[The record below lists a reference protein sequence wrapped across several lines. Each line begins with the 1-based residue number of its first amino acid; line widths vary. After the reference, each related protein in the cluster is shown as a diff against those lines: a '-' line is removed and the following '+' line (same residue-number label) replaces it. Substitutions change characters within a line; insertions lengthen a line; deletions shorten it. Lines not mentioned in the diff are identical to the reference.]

1 MKIGKIELTK
11 TPQTFEL
18 GKNIKINQNGITP
31 IFIHKKIISI
41 VKNVEICS
49 VIRKCIILQQLMI
62 PIKNK
67 KKNLEATVEEM
78 RNFAFAYI
86 EKYAPSKQQL
96 KTYLLKK
103 YLKVKVPSVNKSN
116 ISDLINAVL
125 EDLEKTKFIN
135 DKFYSNSKAKSL
147 IQRGSS
153 INKIRSYLFSKG
165 VKDKYI
171 KTTLDE
177 IIANNEDQD
186 FFSAIKVCK
195 KKRIGPARD
204 ENNRPLFF
212 KKDIG
217 ILARSGFDF
226 ETSKRVMDLEKNEY
240 LKIINLL

>member
-1 MKIGKIELTK
+1 
-11 TPQTFEL
+11 
-18 GKNIKINQNGITP
+18 
-31 IFIHKKIISI
+31 
-41 VKNVEICS
+41 
-49 VIRKCIILQQLMI
+49 MI

-78 RNFAFAYI
+78 RNFSFAYI

-103 YLKVKVPSVNKSN
+103 YLKTKIPSVNKSN

-135 DKFYSNSKAKSL
+135 DEFYSESKAKSL

-153 INKIRSYLFSKG
+153 INKIRNYLFNKG
-165 VKDKYI
+165 VGKKYI
-171 KTTLDE
+171 KNTIEKITE
-177 IIANNEDQD
+177 KNEDQD

>member
-1 MKIGKIELTK
+1 
-11 TPQTFEL
+11 
-18 GKNIKINQNGITP
+18 
-31 IFIHKKIISI
+31 
-41 VKNVEICS
+41 
-49 VIRKCIILQQLMI
+49 MI

-103 YLKVKVPSVNKSN
+103 YLKVKVTSVNKSN
-116 ISDLINAVL
+116 ISDLINIVL

-135 DKFYSNSKAKSL
+135 DKFYSSSKAKSL